1 MNSVDSERETVGV
14 LPFMSNLLHPC
25 FFGGV
30 HVAILFSFLCCS
42 LFILVPSCAQM
53 LPVSL
58 DCAFLI
64 DPSDFYNVYLH
75 FFDIRL
81 RFIAVNHNQIFS
93 NINQSI
99 YPSVVHP
106 QFYWHLCC
114 SVYCFLCSILL
125 IIVCSVVLFVLVID
139 LSVLLCFTA
148 SGHPFVILK
157 PFILKKLYLFYYNN
171 VWPVATLVNL

>member
-125 IIVCSVVLFVLVID
+125 IIVCSFSLCVLCSSSIYGF
-139 LSVLLCFTA
+139 
-148 SGHPFVILK
+148 
-157 PFILKKLYLFYYNN
+157 
-171 VWPVATLVNL
+171 